1 MFHNTRNVAIAVLAL
16 ALIVGFFVGGPILD
30 QLPVG
35 LLTIRQ
41 LLWKLIAVVLS
52 VAVLGFVWARHTV
65 RSREPDPDRREF
77 LTGAG
82 VGAGVALG
90 ALFSGVAGA
99 AAKGLFGVGS
109 NGRGWASIAPINA
122 DVQYTDPEWKE
133 EWKGSRIAAH
143 RRFGRTNW
151 NISDIVLGTGRIKR
165 RDGEKIARLAIDRG
179 VNYFDTSPDYSDAG
193 SEETMGRAIK
203 GVRDKLFIATKFCTP
218 VGHLPAGTPV
228 AEYKAVVEG
237 SLKRLGTDYVDLVH
251 IHSCNEIAR
260 LMDENVHEAFDR
272 LKQDGKVRFLGFS
285 SHTPNLEEVANVSID
300 SGRFD
305 VMMLAYHHGIWPNQM
320 EIIAR
325 ARRDQDMGIIAM
337 KTLKGAKHRGLE
349 EMRPEADS
357 YSQAALKWVLAND
370 DVSAAVISFFEMQ
383 HVDEFVYASGK
394 KLTDRDIALLDKYDR
409 LTEGTYCAPNCG
421 ACLNSCSEQ
430 LAVNDILRHRMYYE
444 DYGWKSEGIR
454 QYARL
459 GKNASAC
466 LGCDAPCAGSCPL
479 GLAIQDRLIGAHE
492 MLTG

>member
-1 MFHNTRNVAIAVLAL
+1 MFQRTRNVAIATLILAL
-16 ALIVGFFVGGPILD
+16 VVGFFVGGPILYK
-30 QLPVG
+30 LPVG
-35 LLTIRQ
+35 LVTIKQ
-41 LLWKLIAVVLS
+41 LLWTLVATVVG
-52 VAVLGFVWARHTV
+52 VAVLGFFWARHVV
-65 RSREPDPDRREF
+65 RSREADPDRRQF

-82 VGAGVALG
+82 AGAGVAIG
-90 ALFSGVAGA
+90 ALFTGAAGA
-99 AAKGLFGVGS
+99 AAKGLFGVGNS
-109 NGRGWASIAPINA
+109 GRGWANVAPINA
-122 DVQYTDPEWKE
+122 KAQYTNPEWKQ
-133 EWKGSRIAAH
+133 EWKGSRIVGH

-165 RDGEKIARLAIDRG
+165 QDGEKIARLAIDRG
-179 VNYFDTSPDYSDAG
+179 VNYFDTAPDYAGAG

-228 AEYKAVVEG
+228 AEYKSVIES

-251 IHSCNEIAR
+251 IHACNDVAR

-272 LKQDGKVRFLGFS
+272 LKQEGKVRYLGFS
-285 SHTPNLEEVANVSID
+285 SHTPNLEEVANASID

-305 VMMLAYHHGIWPNQM
+305 VMMLAYHHGIWENQM

-325 ARRDQDMGIIAM
+325 ARREQDMGIIAM

-357 YSQAALKWVLAND
+357 YSQAALKWVLANG

-383 HVDEFVYASGK
+383 HVDEFLYASGK
-394 KLTDRDIALLDKYDR
+394 QLTDSDIALLEKYDR
-409 LTEGTYCAPNCG
+409 LTQGTYCAPNCG
-421 ACLNSCSEQ
+421 ACLDSCSGQ

-454 QYARL
+454 QYAQLER
-459 GKNASAC
+459 NASAC
-466 LGCDAPCAGSCPL
+466 LSCDAPCAGSCPL
-479 GLAIQDRLIGAHE
+479 GIAIKDRMIGAHE
-492 MLTG
+492 LLAG